1 MKMIVKVS
9 AKEFQ
14 TFLSA
19 ISNVFRGGASLKIHK
34 EYIDCIV
41 TTEDNASI
49 ILYSKINILN
59 EEDINLANNEEFVIN
74 VPDLSKF
81 IKLLDM
87 NDKDEFEFIIDS
99 NYVYF
104 KNDKIHGAKFM
115 LSDLPP
121 QKINK
126 RITVKWFNSFEKNF
140 TCNLNK
146 TNIKEILHLSSFA
159 NDSDKVYFYQ
169 ENDGSLIAEL
179 NDRTKQNIDNLS
191 LSIKHDGNGMMKKGA
206 VIAVDSLSKLV
217 LTDSIKME
225 TATIGDGARSVE
237 VIFFT
242 IETNNILV
250 KYFFNSKLD

>member
-1 MKMIVKVS
+1 MIVKVS

-19 ISNVFRGGASLKIHK
+19 INNVFRGGASLKIHK

-41 TTEDNASI
+41 TSEDNASI
-49 ILYSKINILN
+49 ILYTKINILN
-59 EEDINLANNEEFVIN
+59 DEDINLANNEEVIIN

-87 NDKDEFEFIIDS
+87 NDKDIFEFIIDN

-104 KNDKIHGAKFM
+104 KNDKIHGAKFI

-126 RITVKWFNSFEKNF
+126 RISVKWFNSFEKNF
-140 TCNLNK
+140 TCELNK

-169 ENDGSLIAEL
+169 EADGSLIAEL
-179 NDRTKQNIDNLS
+179 NDRNKTNIDTLS
-191 LSIKHDGNGMMKKGA
+191 LVLTTGSGTMKKGA
-206 VIAVDSLSKLV
+206 IVAVDSLSKLV

-225 TATIGDGARSVE
+225 TSTIGEGARSVE